1 MRKGITALGL
11 GLVLALMV
19 LAEPA
24 EAQTVKRLQAESMYL
39 PAGSGQVYN
48 DTNANGKKALLI
60 WSNATA
66 TGQIS
71 SPADRIIVRVKGDQC
86 HGSPQMTVRV
96 DGRQV
101 MQAWVWQTEWTAY
114 AADVNLS
121 SGTHTVEV
129 QFGHDYNTSYCDR
142 NLRVDHV
149 AFRSSA
155 PEPQPEPEPTPDS
168 NPFAGEKFYVNPNS
182 PAANQVAAW
191 SNTRPADAE
200 QIRKIANNPKAAWFG
215 DWNSNVQSDVNSY
228 VGTARNAG
236 ALPVLVAYNIPIRDC
251 GSYSS
256 GGAPSTQAYRNWIDS
271 FAAGLNGRKSVVILE
286 PDAVAL
292 QQCLT
297 AAQQTERNHL
307 LQYAIDTLGA
317 NGAAVYLDAGH
328 SNWHSAAE
336 TANRLQ
342 AAGVANAQGFS
353 TNVSNFE
360 HTANEATFAN
370 AVSKSIGGKP
380 YVVDTS
386 RNGNGPGDTWCNP
399 AGRALGE
406 RPTANTGTKAD
417 AYFWVKP
424 PGESDGT
431 CNGGPPAGQWWAEYA
446 LGLAKRAA
454 Y

>member
-1 MRKGITALGL
+1 MALGGML
-11 GLVLALMV
+11 GVVLALVPV

-24 EAQTVKRLQAESMYL
+24 YGATTTTRLQAESMSL
-39 PAGSGQVYN
+39 PSGSGQVFG
-48 DTNANGKKALLI
+48 DANASGGKALLI

-71 SPADRIIVRVKGDQC
+71 VPADRIVVRVRGDQC

-101 MQAWVWQTEWTAY
+101 MQAWVWQTEWTNY
-114 AADVNLS
+114 AVNANIG

-155 PEPQPEPEPTPDS
+155 EEPVEPEPTPDS
-168 NPFAGEKFYVNPNS
+168 NPFVGETFYVDPNS
-182 PAANQVAAW
+182 PAANQVKEW

-200 QIRKIANNPKAAWFG
+200 QIAKIADNPKAAWFG
-215 DWNSNVQSDVNSY
+215 DWNSNIQSDVAAH
-228 VGTARNAG
+228 VTAARNAG
-236 ALPVLVAYNIPIRDC
+236 SLPVLVAYNIPIRDC

-256 GGAPSTQAYRNWIDS
+256 GGATSAEAYKTWINS
-271 FAAGLNGRKSVVILE
+271 FANGINGRKSVVILE

-297 AAQQTERNHL
+297 QAQQTERNAL
-307 LQYAIDTLGA
+307 LKYAIDTLTAKGA
-317 NGAAVYLDAGH
+317 SVYLDSGH
-328 SNWHSAAE
+328 SNWHSASE
-336 TANRLQ
+336 MANRLQ
-342 AAGVANAQGFS
+342 AAGIAGARGFS

-360 HTANEATFAN
+360 HTANEVSYAN
-370 AVSKSIGGKP
+370 AVSSGVGGKP

-386 RNGNGPGDTWCNP
+386 RNGRGPGDTWCNP
-399 AGRALGE
+399 TGRALGE

-431 CNGGPPAGQWWAEYA
+431 CNGGPPAGQWWADYA